1 VQHGGGG
8 PALDRDKSPCKRLF
22 CFLQKVWQKKTTA
35 GWIVRKPTKRP
46 CKPRLDRLGDR
57 CFDKLSS
64 RQAQRSVKS
73 ADLEIRGG
81 DFCRLGIVPAE
92 LHVINIQVKPSAL
105 NCSLKILIHWQWKTI
120 SIEQIWCFEW
130 KKLAFYWHTLLKCTS
145 KWKNMTYKL

>member
-1 VQHGGGG
+1 MYNSFELFFFWRKCGTVVAVGVQTSF
-8 PALDRDKSPCKRLF
+8 LLF
-22 CFLQKVWQKKTTA
+22 CKKCDRKKTTA
-35 GWIVRKPTKRP
+35 GWIVRRPTKRP

-105 NCSLKILIHWQWKTI
+105 NCSLKILIHWQ
-120 SIEQIWCFEW
+120 
-130 KKLAFYWHTLLKCTS
+130 
-145 KWKNMTYKL
+145 